1 MFPFC
6 AIIFPASLIS
16 MNKIPKNFSLKLR
29 LPEKQNNN
37 FPAFV
42 FLCIKLNINY
52 AQVLFAI

>member
-52 AQVLFAI
+52 A